1 MRICFRKIALTPF
14 LVLALSA
21 SAQDYPAR
29 AVRII
34 VPLPA
39 GSTTDI
45 VMRATAQE
53 LAPRL
58 KQPVVV
64 ENKPGGNWVI
74 GAEACHA
81 SAPDGYT
88 LCVMNSDAIAF
99 NPHLLSALPYD
110 PAKDFAPIT
119 NLFFLFEGI
128 LAKSALPVASIA
140 ELHDYAAKNP
150 GKVNFAT
157 LGPGSSND
165 VFRQWLVQHWKV
177 DITGIPYKGGAPVIT
192 ALLAGEIDV
201 TKIGMGN
208 IAGQLNSGK
217 VKVLAIQGTQ
227 RSKLV
232 PNVPTLQEAGL
243 GGFPL
248 RVWWGLFMPAGSPD
262 GAVKRINAEL
272 VKLYREPKMAEY
284 LENQFVEVAVSAPE
298 TFAAFTRAER
308 ERAGQVV
315 KDYNIPRQ

>member
-1 MRICFRKIALTPF
+1 
-14 LVLALSA
+14 
-21 SAQDYPAR
+21 
-29 AVRII
+29 
-34 VPLPA
+34 
-39 GSTTDI
+39 
-45 VMRATAQE
+45 
-53 LAPRL
+53 
-58 KQPVVV
+58 VVV

-74 GAEACHA
+74 GAEACRA

-88 LCVMNSDAIAF
+88 LCVMNSDAVAF
-99 NPHLLSALPYD
+99 NPYILSSLPYD
-110 PAKDFAPIT
+110 PAKDFAPVT

-128 LAKSALPVASIA
+128 LGKANLPASNIE
-140 ELHDYAAKNP
+140 ELRDYAAKNP
-150 GKVNFAT
+150 GKLNFGT

-165 VFRQWLVQHWKV
+165 VFRQWLVQHWNV
-177 DITGIPYKGGAPVIT
+177 DIPGIPYKGGAPVIT

-217 VKVLAIQGTQ
+217 VKILAIQGTQ

-262 GAVKRINAEL
+262 AALKRINTEL
-272 VKLYREPKMAEY
+272 VKLYHEPKMAEY
-284 LENQFVEVAVSAPE
+284 LEGQFVEVAVTAPAE
-298 TFAAFTRAER
+298 FAAFTRAER

-315 KDYNIPRQ
+315 KDFHIPRQ

>member
-1 MRICFRKIALTPF
+1 MRALMA
-14 LVLALSA
+14 VALLSFA
-21 SAQDYPAR
+21 ALCRGQDYPVR
-29 AVRII
+29 ALRII

-39 GSTTDI
+39 GSTTDV

-53 LAPRL
+53 LSPRL

-81 SAPDGYT
+81 AAGDGYT

-99 NPHLLSALPYD
+99 NPYLLAALPYD
-110 PAKDFAPIT
+110 PARDFVPVT

-128 LAKSALPVASIA
+128 LAKAALPVASIA
-140 ELHDYAAKNP
+140 ELRDYAARNP
-150 GKVNFAT
+150 GKVNFGT

-177 DITGIPYKGGAPVIT
+177 DIAGIPYKGGAPVIS

-217 VKVLAIQGTQ
+217 VKILAIQGSQ
-227 RSKLV
+227 RSRLV
-232 PNVPTLQEAGL
+232 PQVPTLLEAGL

-248 RVWWGLFMPAGSPD
+248 RVWWGLFMPAGTPEA
-262 GAVKRINAEL
+262 AVRRINAE
-272 VKLYREPKMAEY
+272 VAGLYREPKMADY
-284 LENQFVEVAVSAPE
+284 LERQFVEVAVAPPE
-298 TFAAFTRAER
+298 QFAAFTRGER
-308 ERAGQVV
+308 ERAAQVV
-315 KDYNIPRQ
+315 KDFNLPRQ

>member
-1 MRICFRKIALTPF
+1 MRPLIAA
-14 LVLALSA
+14 LALACTSA
-21 SAQDYPAR
+21 LAQDYPSR
-29 AVRII
+29 PVRII

-39 GSTTDI
+39 GSTTDL
-45 VMRATAQE
+45 VMRTTAQE

-74 GAEACHA
+74 GAEACRA
-81 SAPDGYT
+81 AAADGYT

-110 PAKDFAPIT
+110 PAKDFAPVT

-128 LAKSALPVASIA
+128 LGKGTLPASNIE
-140 ELHDYAAKNP
+140 ELRDYAAKNP
-150 GKVNFAT
+150 GKLNFGT

-165 VFRQWLVQHWKV
+165 VFRQWLVQHWNV
-177 DITGIPYKGGAPVIT
+177 DIPGIPYKGGAPVIT

-208 IAGQLNSGK
+208 VAGQLNSGK
-217 VKVLAIQGTQ
+217 VKMLAIQGTN

-232 PNVPTLQEAGL
+232 PGVPTLDEAGL
-243 GGFPL
+243 GAYPL
-248 RVWWGLFMPAGSPD
+248 RVWWSLVAPAGTPD
-262 GAVKRINAEL
+262 AAVRRINAEL
-272 VKLYREPKMAEY
+272 NKLYREPKMADY
-284 LENQFVEVAVSAPE
+284 LESQFVEVAVSAPE
-298 TFAAFTRAER
+298 PFAAFTRAER
-308 ERAGQVV
+308 ERAAQVV
-315 KDYNIPRQ
+315 KDFHIPRQ

>member
-1 MRICFRKIALTPF
+1 MRSVVAWAFALCT
-14 LVLALSA
+14 A
-21 SAQDYPAR
+21 SVAAQDYPAR
-29 AVRII
+29 VLRII

-39 GSTTDI
+39 GSTTDL

-53 LAPRL
+53 LSPRL

-74 GAEACHA
+74 GAEACRA
-81 SAPDGYT
+81 AAADGYT

-99 NPHLLSALPYD
+99 NPYILAALPYD
-110 PAKDFAPIT
+110 PAKDFAPVT

-128 LAKSALPVASIA
+128 LAKAGLPVGSIA
-140 ELHDYAAKNP
+140 ELRDYATKNP
-150 GKVNFAT
+150 GKVNFGT

-177 DITGIPYKGGAPVIT
+177 DIVGIPYKGGAPVVT
-192 ALLAGEIDV
+192 ALVAGEIDV

-217 VKVLAIQGTQ
+217 VKILAIQGTQ
-227 RSKLV
+227 RSRLV
-232 PNVPTLQEAGL
+232 PQVPTLQESGL

-248 RVWWGLFMPAGSPD
+248 RVWWGLFMPAGSPE
-262 GAVKRINAEL
+262 AALKRVNSEI
-272 VKLYREPKMAEY
+272 VTLYREPKMAEY
-284 LENQFVEVAVSAPE
+284 LESQFVEVAVTAPE
-298 TFAAFTRAER
+298 QFAAFTRAER
-308 ERAGQVV
+308 ERAAQVV
-315 KDYNIPRQ
+315 KDFNIPRQ

>member
-1 MRICFRKIALTPF
+1 MRAVIVTFALATT
-14 LVLALSA
+14 VAM
-21 SAQDYPAR
+21 AQDYPSR
-29 AVRII
+29 PVRII

-39 GSTTDI
+39 GSTTDV

-58 KQPVVV
+58 KQPVIV

-74 GAEACHA
+74 GAEACRA
-81 SAPDGYT
+81 AAPDGYT

-99 NPHLLSALPYD
+99 NPHILSTLPYD
-110 PAKDFAPIT
+110 PAKDFAPVT

-128 LAKSALPVASIA
+128 LGKSTLPASSIA
-140 ELHDYAAKNP
+140 ELRDYAAKNP
-150 GKVNFAT
+150 GKLNFGT

-165 VFRQWLVQHWKV
+165 VFRQWLVQQWNV
-177 DITGIPYKGGAPVIT
+177 DIPGIPYKGGAPVIT

-232 PNVPTLQEAGL
+232 PDVPTLQEAGL
-243 GGFPL
+243 GAFPL

-262 GAVKRINAEL
+262 AALKRINSEL
-272 VKLYREPKMAEY
+272 LTLYREPKMADY
-284 LENQFVEVAVSAPE
+284 LERQFVEVAVSAPE
-298 TFAAFTRAER
+298 PFAAFTRAER
-308 ERAGQVV
+308 QRAAQVV
-315 KDYNIPRQ
+315 KDFNIPRQ

>member
-1 MRICFRKIALTPF
+1 MRALIALLLF
-14 LVLALSA
+14 GSSFAL
-21 SAQDYPAR
+21 AQDYPSR
-29 AVRII
+29 PVRII

-39 GSTTDI
+39 GSTTDL
-45 VMRATAQE
+45 VMRTTAQE
-53 LAPRL
+53 LSTRL
-58 KQPVVV
+58 RQPVVV
-64 ENKPGGNWVI
+64 ENKPGGNWVV
-74 GAEACHA
+74 GAEACHTA
-81 SAPDGYT
+81 APDGHT

-99 NPHLLSALPYD
+99 NPHILSSLPYD
-110 PAKDFAPIT
+110 PAKDFVPVT

-128 LAKSALPVASIA
+128 LGKATLPASSIA
-140 ELHDYAAKNP
+140 ELRDYAAKNP
-150 GKVNFAT
+150 GKLNFGT

-165 VFRQWLVQHWKV
+165 VFRQWLVQHWSV
-177 DITGIPYKGGAPVIT
+177 DIPGIPYKGGAPVIT

-232 PNVPTLQEAGL
+232 PNVPTLQESGL

-262 GAVKRINAEL
+262 AALKRINAEIT
-272 VKLYREPKMAEY
+272 KLYREPKMAEY
-284 LENQFVEVAVSAPE
+284 LESQFVEVAVTPPE
-298 TFAAFTRAER
+298 PFAAFTRSER
-308 ERAGQVV
+308 DRAGQVV
-315 KDYNIPRQ
+315 KDFHIPRQ

>member
-1 MRICFRKIALTPF
+1 MRSLIAA
-14 LVLALSA
+14 LALVSSA
-21 SAQDYPAR
+21 AVAQDYPSR

-39 GSTTDI
+39 GSTTDL
-45 VMRATAQE
+45 VMRTTAQE
-53 LAPRL
+53 LSTRL

-64 ENKPGGNWVI
+64 ENKPGGNWVV

-81 SAPDGYT
+81 AAPDGHT

-99 NPHLLSALPYD
+99 NPHILSSLPYD
-110 PAKDFAPIT
+110 PAKDFAPVT
-119 NLFFLFEGI
+119 NLFFQFEGI
-128 LAKSALPVASIA
+128 LGKAALPASTIA
-140 ELHDYAAKNP
+140 ELRDYAAKNP
-150 GKVNFAT
+150 GKLNFGT

-165 VFRQWLVQHWKV
+165 VFRQWLVQHWNV
-177 DITGIPYKGGAPVIT
+177 DIPGIPYKGGAPVIT

-217 VKVLAIQGTQ
+217 VKILAIQGTQ

-262 GAVKRINAEL
+262 AALKRINAEMT
-272 VKLYREPKMAEY
+272 KLYREPNMADY
-284 LENQFVEVAVSAPE
+284 LESQFVEVAVAPPE
-298 TFAAFTRAER
+298 QFAAFTRAER
-308 ERAGQVV
+308 ERAAQVV
-315 KDYNIPRQ
+315 KDFHIPRQ

>member
-1 MRICFRKIALTPF
+1 MRALIAISL
-14 LVLALSA
+14 LASTVAL
-21 SAQDYPAR
+21 AQEYPSR
-29 AVRII
+29 PVRII

-39 GSTTDI
+39 GSTTDL
-45 VMRATAQE
+45 VMRTTAQE

-81 SAPDGYT
+81 AAPDGYT

-99 NPHLLSALPYD
+99 NPHILSSLPYD
-110 PAKDFAPIT
+110 PAKDFAPVT

-128 LAKSALPVASIA
+128 LGKAGLPANNIA
-140 ELHDYAAKNP
+140 ELREYAAKNP
-150 GKVNFAT
+150 GKLNFGT

-165 VFRQWLVQHWKV
+165 VFRQWLVQHWNV
-177 DITGIPYKGGAPVIT
+177 DIPGIPYKGGAPVIT

-227 RSKLV
+227 RSKLA

-262 GAVKRINAEL
+262 SALKRINSEMM
-272 VKLYREPKMAEY
+272 KLYREPKMADY
-284 LENQFVEVAVSAPE
+284 LDSQFVEVAVTPPE
-298 TFAAFTRAER
+298 QFATFTRSER
-308 ERAGQVV
+308 ERAAQVV
-315 KDYNIPRQ
+315 KDFHIPRQ

>member
-1 MRICFRKIALTPF
+1 MRT
-14 LVLALSA
+14 LSA
-21 SAQDYPAR
+21 LMLAAAATLAHAQEFPSR
-29 AVRII
+29 PLRLI

-64 ENKPGGNWVI
+64 ENKPGGNWVV
-74 GAEACHA
+74 GAEACKA
-81 SAPDGYT
+81 SAADGHT

-99 NPHLLSALPYD
+99 NPHILSTLPYD
-110 PAKDFAPIT
+110 PAKDFAPVT

-128 LAKSALPVASIA
+128 LASAPAPFSSID
-140 ELHDYAAKNP
+140 ELHGYAASNP
-150 GKVNFAT
+150 GKVNFGT

-165 VFRQWLVQHWKV
+165 VFRQWLAQHWKV
-177 DITGIPYKGGAPVIT
+177 DIAGIPYKGGAPVIT

-217 VKVLAIQGTQ
+217 LKILAIQGTQ
-227 RSKLV
+227 RSPLV

-243 GGFPL
+243 GAFPL
-248 RVWWGLFMPAGSPD
+248 RVWWGLFMPAGSPE
-262 GAVKRINAEL
+262 GALKRINAEL
-272 VKLYREPKMAEY
+272 ARLYREPKMAQY
-284 LENQFVEVAVSAPE
+284 LESQFVEVAVGSPE
-298 TFAAFTRAER
+298 EFAAFTRAER
-308 ERAGQVV
+308 ERAAQVV
-315 KDYNIPRQ
+315 KDFHIPRQ

>member
-1 MRICFRKIALTPF
+1 MRPLIAAF
-14 LVLALSA
+14 ALVCASAL
-21 SAQDYPAR
+21 AQDYPSR
-29 AVRII
+29 PVRII

-39 GSTTDI
+39 GSTTDL

-64 ENKPGGNWVI
+64 ENRPGGNWVI
-74 GAEACHA
+74 GAEACRA
-81 SAPDGYT
+81 AAPDGYT

-99 NPHLLSALPYD
+99 NPYILSALPYD
-110 PAKDFAPIT
+110 PAKDFAPVT

-128 LAKSALPVASIA
+128 LGKAALPVSSIE
-140 ELHDYAAKNP
+140 ELRDYAAKNP
-150 GKVNFAT
+150 GKLNFGT

-165 VFRQWLVQHWKV
+165 VFRQWLVQHWNV
-177 DITGIPYKGGAPVIT
+177 DIPGIPYKGGAPVVT

-208 IAGQLNSGK
+208 VAGQLNGGK
-217 VKVLAIQGTQ
+217 LKVLAIQGTQ
-227 RSKLV
+227 RSKLA
-232 PNVPTLQEAGL
+232 PDVPTLREAGL

-248 RVWWGLFMPAGSPD
+248 RVWWGLFMPASSPD
-262 GAVKRINAEL
+262 AALKRINAEL
-272 VKLYREPKMAEY
+272 VKLYREPKMADY
-284 LENQFVEVAVSAPE
+284 LEHQFVEVAVGTPE
-298 TFAAFTRAER
+298 SFAAFTRAER

-315 KDYNIPRQ
+315 KDFHIPRQ

>member
-1 MRICFRKIALTPF
+1 MRALIAWA
-14 LVLALSA
+14 LVAAATLAHA
-21 SAQDYPAR
+21 EEYPTR
-29 AVRII
+29 PLRLI

-53 LAPRL
+53 LSPRL

-64 ENKPGGNWVI
+64 ENRPGGNWVV
-74 GAEACHA
+74 GAEACKA
-81 SAPDGYT
+81 AAPDGHT
-88 LCVMNSDAIAF
+88 VCVMNSDAIAF

-110 PAKDFAPIT
+110 PAKDFAPVT

-128 LAKSALPVASIA
+128 LASAAFPVSNIA
-140 ELHDYAAKNP
+140 ELHDYAVKNA
-150 GKVNFAT
+150 GKVNFGT

-177 DITGIPYKGGAPVIT
+177 DIAGIPYKGGAPVIT

-248 RVWWGLFMPAGSPD
+248 RVWWGLFMPAGSPE
-262 GAVKRINAEL
+262 GALRRINAEL
-272 VKLYREPKMAEY
+272 AQLYREPKMAEY
-284 LENQFVEVAVSAPE
+284 LESQFVEVAVGSPE
-298 TFAAFTRAER
+298 QFAAFTRAER
-308 ERAGQVV
+308 ERAAQVV
-315 KDYNIPRQ
+315 KAFHIPRQ

>member
-1 MRICFRKIALTPF
+1 MRALII
-14 LVLALSA
+14 VLLLTSHAL
-21 SAQDYPAR
+21 AQEYPSR
-29 AVRII
+29 PVRII

-74 GAEACHA
+74 GAEACRA
-81 SAPDGYT
+81 AAPDGYT

-99 NPHLLSALPYD
+99 NPHILSALPYD
-110 PAKDFAPIT
+110 PAKDFAPVT

-128 LAKSALPVASIA
+128 LGKSALPASTIA
-140 ELHDYAAKNP
+140 ELREYAAKNP
-150 GKVNFAT
+150 GKLNFGT

-165 VFRQWLVQHWKV
+165 VFRQWLVQHWNV
-177 DITGIPYKGGAPVIT
+177 DIPGIPYKGGAPVIT

-227 RSKLV
+227 RSRLV
-232 PNVPTLQEAGL
+232 PTVPTLQEAGL

-262 GAVKRINAEL
+262 PALKRINAEM

-284 LENQFVEVAVSAPE
+284 LESQFVEVAVASPSE
-298 TFAAFTRAER
+298 FAAFTRSER
-308 ERAGQVV
+308 ERAAQVV
-315 KDYNIPRQ
+315 KDFHIPRQ

>member
-1 MRICFRKIALTPF
+1 MRALIAWAFVAAATF
-14 LVLALSA
+14 AH
-21 SAQDYPAR
+21 AQEYPTR
-29 AVRII
+29 PLRVI

-53 LAPRL
+53 LSPRL

-64 ENKPGGNWVI
+64 ENRPGGNWVV
-74 GAEACHA
+74 GAEACK
-81 SAPDGYT
+81 SALPDGHT
-88 LCVMNSDAIAF
+88 VCVMNSDAIAF
-99 NPHLLSALPYD
+99 NAHILSALPYD
-110 PAKDFAPIT
+110 PAKDFAPVT

-128 LAKSALPVASIA
+128 LASAPAPFSSID
-140 ELHDYAAKNP
+140 ELRDYAAKNP
-150 GKVNFAT
+150 GRVNFGT

-177 DITGIPYKGGAPVIT
+177 DIAGIPYKGGAPVIT

-262 GAVKRINAEL
+262 GALKRINAEL
-272 VKLYREPKMAEY
+272 ARLYHEPKMAEY
-284 LENQFVEVAVSAPE
+284 LESQFVEVAVGSPE
-298 TFAAFTRAER
+298 QFVAFTHAER
-308 ERAGQVV
+308 ERAAQVV
-315 KDYNIPRQ
+315 KDFHIPRQ

>member
-1 MRICFRKIALTPF
+1 MRALIATAL
-14 LVLALSA
+14 LALASA
-21 SAQDYPAR
+21 AALAQDYPAR
-29 AVRII
+29 PLRII
-34 VPLPA
+34 VPLPP

-64 ENKPGGNWVI
+64 ENRPGGNWVI
-74 GAEACHA
+74 GAESCRTA
-81 SAPDGYT
+81 APDGYT

-99 NPHLLSALPYD
+99 NPHLLSTLPYD
-110 PAKDFAPIT
+110 PAKDFVPVT

-128 LAKSALPVASIA
+128 LAKAALPVASIA
-140 ELHDYAAKNP
+140 ELHDYAARNP
-150 GKVNFAT
+150 GKVNFGT

-177 DITGIPYKGGAPVIT
+177 DIAGIPYKGGAPVIT

-227 RSKLV
+227 RSRLA

-262 GAVKRINAEL
+262 ATVKRINAEL
-272 VKLYREPKMAEY
+272 VKLYREPKTADY
-284 LENQFVEVAVSAPE
+284 LESQFVEVAVGSPE
-298 TFAAFTRAER
+298 QFAAFTRAER
-308 ERAGQVV
+308 ERAAQVV
-315 KDYNIPRQ
+315 QDYNIPRQ

>member
-1 MRICFRKIALTPF
+1 VRALIAT
-14 LVLALSA
+14 LALA
-21 SAQDYPAR
+21 STAALAQDYPTR
-29 AVRII
+29 LVRLI

-39 GSTTDI
+39 GSTTDV

-58 KQPVVV
+58 GQPVVV

-74 GAEACHA
+74 GAEACRA

-99 NPHLLSALPYD
+99 NPHILSSLAYD
-110 PAKDFAPIT
+110 PAKDFAPVT

-128 LAKSALPVASIA
+128 LGAAALPASSIA
-140 ELHDYAAKNP
+140 ELRDYAAKNP
-150 GKVNFAT
+150 GKLNFGT

-165 VFRQWLVQHWKV
+165 VFRQWLVQHWNV
-177 DITGIPYKGGAPVIT
+177 DIPGIPYKGGAPVVT
-192 ALLAGEIDV
+192 ALFAGEIDV

-217 VKVLAIQGTQ
+217 VRILAIQGTQ
-227 RSKLV
+227 RSKLL

-248 RVWWGLFMPAGSPD
+248 RVWWGLFMRAGSPD
-262 GAVKRINAEL
+262 AAVKRVNAEFL
-272 VKLYREPKMAEY
+272 KLYREPKMAEY
-284 LENQFVEVAVSAPE
+284 LESQFVEVAVAAPE
-298 TFAAFTRAER
+298 EFAAFTRAER
-308 ERAGQVV
+308 ERAAQVV
-315 KDYNIPRQ
+315 KDFHIPRQ

>member
-1 MRICFRKIALTPF
+1 MRALIAA
-14 LVLALSA
+14 LALACTSA
-21 SAQDYPAR
+21 LAQDYPAR
-29 AVRII
+29 PIRII

-39 GSTTDI
+39 GSTTDL
-45 VMRATAQE
+45 VMRTTAQE

-74 GAEACHA
+74 GAEACRA
-81 SAPDGYT
+81 AAPDGYT

-99 NPHLLSALPYD
+99 NPHILSALPYD
-110 PAKDFAPIT
+110 PAKDFAPVT

-128 LAKSALPVASIA
+128 LGKAALPASSIE
-140 ELHDYAAKNP
+140 ELRDYAAKNP
-150 GKVNFAT
+150 GKLNFGT

-165 VFRQWLVQHWKV
+165 VFRQWLVQHWNV
-177 DITGIPYKGGAPVIT
+177 DIPGIPYKGGAPVIT

-227 RSKLV
+227 RSKLT

-262 GAVKRINAEL
+262 TALKRINAEL
-272 VKLYREPKMAEY
+272 LKLYREPKMADY
-284 LENQFVEVAVSAPE
+284 LDHQFVEVAVSAPE
-298 TFAAFTRAER
+298 PFAAFTRAER
-308 ERAGQVV
+308 ERAAQVV
-315 KDYNIPRQ
+315 KDFHIPRQ

>member
-1 MRICFRKIALTPF
+1 MRALIAA
-14 LVLALSA
+14 LALA
-21 SAQDYPAR
+21 SWTAAAQDYPSR
-29 AVRII
+29 PVRII

-39 GSTTDI
+39 GSTTDL
-45 VMRATAQE
+45 VMRTTAQE
-53 LAPRL
+53 LSPRL

-64 ENKPGGNWVI
+64 ENKPGGNWVV
-74 GAEACHA
+74 GAEACR
-81 SAPDGYT
+81 SAQADGHT

-99 NPHLLSALPYD
+99 NPHILSSLPYD
-110 PAKDFAPIT
+110 PAKDFAPVT

-128 LAKSALPVASIA
+128 LGKAALPASTIA
-140 ELHDYAAKNP
+140 ELRDYAAKNP
-150 GKVNFAT
+150 GKLNFGT

-165 VFRQWLVQHWKV
+165 VFRQWLVQHWNV
-177 DITGIPYKGGAPVIT
+177 DIPGIPYKGGAPVIT

-217 VKVLAIQGTQ
+217 VKILAIQGTQ
-227 RSKLV
+227 RSKLA

-262 GAVKRINAEL
+262 AALKRINAEMT
-272 VKLYREPKMAEY
+272 KLYREPKMADY
-284 LENQFVEVAVSAPE
+284 LESQFVEVAVAPPE
-298 TFAAFTRAER
+298 QFAAFTRAER
-308 ERAGQVV
+308 ERAAQVV
-315 KDYNIPRQ
+315 KDFHIPRQ